1 MTVAWLAGAA
11 VIFFASF
18 VMGLTGFGLAI
29 VAMAFLPWL
38 MSPITAVV
46 LLTLYASVS
55 LSFLVIQLRRETSL
69 PSIGDLLVGTFAG
82 IPLGV
87 WGVSALPVS
96 TLNRLLGLVLVLI
109 VALEFWGR
117 MPVRLIGRA
126 WGFGAGFAAGVIGGA
141 IGTPSPLQMLHD
153 CGWNLL
159 ALLLNDVQQH

>member
-1 MTVAWLAGAA
+1 MTVAWLAGAV

-46 LLTLYASVS
+46 LLTLYASVF

-69 PSIGDLLVGTFAG
+69 PSIGDLLVGTLAG

-87 WGVSALPVS
+87 WGLKSRGQRLTGVPIRSPTMPASALGP
-96 TLNRLLGLVLVLI
+96 
-109 VALEFWGR
+109 
-117 MPVRLIGRA
+117 
-126 WGFGAGFAAGVIGGA
+126 FG
-141 IGTPSPLQMLHD
+141 GT
-153 CGWNLL
+153 
-159 ALLLNDVQQH
+159 